1 MSRFLLCALCD
12 SVVSQMSRVIFVLL
26 FTAATLLAAEP
37 ARAPLPPEQA
47 AKEMK
52 LPEGFQATVFAAEPD
67 VVQPISFCIDDRGRL
82 WVAEAMNYGEW
93 KPTGKDRIVILEDTK
108 GTGHA
113 DKRTVFY
120 EGFNYITGI
129 EVGFG
134 GVYVMSP
141 PNLYFIPD
149 RDGDDKPD
157 GPPEVLFDGFGYK
170 ESRHNLANGFTWGP
184 DGWLYGGHG
193 RTSPSDVGRPGTPA
207 EKRIH
212 CDGGVYRIHPTRL
225 VFENFADGT
234 TNPWGVDFDD
244 YGQCFV
250 SNCVNPHL
258 FHMIQGGHYEP
269 WRNRPSSQYAYER
282 IPTIA
287 DHLHYAG
294 LDLKMSVG
302 TDETLALGGG
312 HAHCGTLIY
321 LGGSFPADFRN
332 NVFMCNV
339 HGHRINRDILKR
351 VGSGYVASHGKDF
364 AISTDPWFMGVTL
377 RSGPDGSVFVSDWSD
392 TGECHTY
399 KPNTTTGR
407 IYKISY
413 GKPDKVQVD
422 LAKKK
427 DAELVK
433 LQLDRNDWYVRHA
446 RRLLQERA
454 AKERWQGYDVYSQLA
469 LILGVGDLPTA
480 QRLRA
485 LWTLWV
491 SGGIDFNKDN
501 VGWAE
506 RLLADKDEYIRAWS
520 VQLLCERS
528 CPATAIPIFE
538 EMAKKDPSP
547 VVQLYLAAAL
557 QRLPKEKRWPI
568 ASALLDQEKVAVDT
582 NLPLMI
588 WYAVEPLVP
597 DEAHYTVLRASRA
610 KSPLVRRFLARRIM
624 EHMIE
629 KKNKLDLEKWAIAL
643 GDAKAESLEHI
654 LEGSREGLRGQ
665 KNLLMPSSW
674 PALYTKFAENKSA
687 AIREHATMIA
697 LVFDDPQ
704 ALAHLQKLVRDT
716 NAPSAERISS
726 LEALIAKRI
735 DKLAPLLRELLDDK
749 ALRGTAIR
757 GLAVVPDRETA
768 NPLLARYANF
778 TADEKRDAVAT
789 LAARKESAT
798 ALLDAVERKTIPSAD
813 ISAFIARQL
822 DSLGDKAISDR
833 LRTLWGEIR
842 DTPAD
847 KQRQLAR
854 WKNQLKP
861 EYLKIADLSNGRLVF
876 SKTCQSCHKLYGEG
890 GTIGPDL
897 TGSQRGNLD
906 YLLSNIID
914 PSAEVAKEY
923 RMSVVATKNER
934 IVTGIVVERT
944 PARLVVQTAT
954 EKITIAAEDV
964 DTIKESAV
972 SLMPDGQLDQLTRE
986 QVRDLIAYLSGK
998 QQVALPAVRE
1008 KK

>member
-1 MSRFLLCALCD
+1 
-12 SVVSQMSRVIFVLL
+12 
-26 FTAATLLAAEP
+26 
-37 ARAPLPPEQA
+37 
-47 AKEMK
+47 
-52 LPEGFQATVFAAEPD
+52 
-67 VVQPISFCIDDRGRL
+67 
-82 WVAEAMNYGEW
+82 
-93 KPTGKDRIVILEDTK
+93 
-108 GTGHA
+108 
-113 DKRTVFY
+113 
-120 EGFNYITGI
+120 
-129 EVGFG
+129 
-134 GVYVMSP
+134 
-141 PNLYFIPD
+141 
-149 RDGDDKPD
+149 
-157 GPPEVLFDGFGYK
+157 VLFDGFGYK

-207 EKRIH
+207 GKRIH

-294 LDLKMSVG
+294 LDLKQAVG

-422 LAKKK
+422 LAKKT
-427 DAELVK
+427 DIELVQM
-433 LQLDRNDWYVRHA
+433 QLNANDWYVRHA

-454 AKERWQGYDVYSQLA
+454 AQKGWKGDDIFDRLA
-469 LILGVGDLPTA
+469 LILGTEELGAP

-485 LWTLWV
+485 MWALYVT
-491 SGGIDFNKDN
+491 GGLDYQR
-501 VGWAE
+501 VMGVWLHQ
-506 RLLADKDEYIRAWS
+506 LLTDKDEYIRAWS
-520 VQLLCERS
+520 IQFLCENGNSLTLARDK
-528 CPATAIPIFE
+528 FE
-538 EMAKKDPSP
+538 DLAKNDPSP
-547 VVQLYLAAAL
+547 VVRLYLAAAL
-557 QRLPKEKRWPI
+557 QRMPIDRRWG
-568 ASALLDQEKVAVDT
+568 VATYLAMRHNDSDDP

-588 WYAVEPLVP
+588 WYGIEPIVANEP
-597 DEAHYTVLRASRA
+597 QFAIAIARRA
-610 KSPLVRRFLARRIM
+610 KIPLVRRFISRRLLERAIEQRDFVDLDDWVGVIADADSNAQADLLQGAR
-624 EHMIE
+624 E
-629 KKNKLDLEKWAIAL
+629 AL
-643 GDAKAESLEHI
+643 HGRKTMA
-654 LEGSREGLRGQ
+654 
-665 KNLLMPSSW
+665 MPKSW
-674 PALYTKFAENKSA
+674 PKAYTKFAESQSTA
-687 AIREHATMIA
+687 VREHATLIA

-704 ALAHLQKLVRDT
+704 ALAHLQKVVRDR
-716 NAPSAERISS
+716 NAPAVERVAS
-726 LEALIAKRI
+726 LEALIGKRI
-735 DKLAPLLRELLDDK
+735 DKLAALLHDLLDDK
-749 ALRGTAIR
+749 VLRGAAIR
-757 GLAVVPDRETA
+757 GLAAVPDRDTA
-768 NPLLARYANF
+768 KLLLARYPRF
-778 TADEKRDAVAT
+778 TTEEKRDAVAT
-789 LAARKESAT
+789 LAARKET
-798 ALLDAVERKTIPSAD
+798 AAAMLGAMERKAIPSTD
-813 ISAFIARQL
+813 VSAFVARQL
-822 DSLGDKAISDR
+822 YSLNDKEISDR
-833 LRTLWGEIR
+833 LRTVWGEIR

-847 KQRQLAR
+847 KQKQLAR
-854 WKNQLKP
+854 WKSTLKP

-890 GTIGPDL
+890 ATIGPDL

-934 IVTGIVVERT
+934 IVTGIIVERT

-964 DTIKESAV
+964 DTIKDSQV

-998 QQVALPAVRE
+998 QQVAMPAAKE